1 MTEVKKKTKIRDKA
15 SVLEEIVQAHKQEY
29 TRRFKRRWGH
39 DPNQFLAI
47 RIALIY
53 DIPPG
58 GDAGNLVDRI
68 TDTGVSVTEWIVDS
82 PPLLEIDPPFDA
94 VVVMASDIPE
104 GESTE
109 FFRRFL
115 RRAVA
120 QMTIIAG
127 VERGVALLA
136 REGFLGGRR
145 AASSEEERQGMEDHD
160 VTCVDSPIV
169 QDGAFL
175 SCRTMRN
182 VGDLVRGLMEILEK
196 KLEE

>member
-1 MTEVKKKTKIRDKA
+1 MTEENKTKMRETAPI
-15 SVLEEIVQAHKQEY
+15 LEEVVQTHKQGY
-29 TRRFKRRWGH
+29 TNRFKRRWGH
-39 DPNQFLAI
+39 EPNRFLAI

-53 DIPPG
+53 DILPG
-58 GDAGNLVDRI
+58 GSNDFLVDLI
-68 TDTGVSVTEWIVDS
+68 TDTGVSVEEWIVDS

-115 RRAVA
+115 RRAVV
-120 QMTIIAG
+120 QTTIIAG

-145 AASSEEERQGMEDHD
+145 AASSEEERHVMEDHD

-182 VGDLVRGLMEILEK
+182 AGDLVRGMMEIMEK